1 MYIRDD
7 LLNKIKEIFEIKELT
22 YIRSEKYLLSSNY
35 PFLLCSTDKNLIAI
49 RRSDTN
55 EKAYYLEVV
64 EKSKYFNYYYVSN
77 YLSCILE
84 IRENETVLT
93 KISLAFDTEEYRFPG
108 EAFDFNKE
116 FVITV
121 LENMNGGRVIN
132 NVYKRRSFKQN

>member
-7 LLNKIKEIFEIKELT
+7 LLNKIKEFFEIKELT

-35 PFLLCSTDKNLIAI
+35 PFLLYSTDKNLIAI

-55 EKAYYLEVV
+55 KKAYHLEVV
-64 EKSKYFNYYYVSN
+64 EKSKCFNYYYVSN

-93 KISLAFDTEEYRFPG
+93 KISLAFDTEEYRIPG
-108 EAFDFNKE
+108 EAFNFDKE
-116 FVITV
+116 FVITA
-121 LENMNGGRVIN
+121 LENVNGRVIN
-132 NVYKRRSFKQN
+132 NVYKK

>member
-35 PFLLCSTDKNLIAI
+35 SFLLCSTDKNLIAI

-84 IRENETVLT
+84 IRENETVLI

-116 FVITV
+116 FVITA
-121 LENMNGGRVIN
+121 LENMNGRVIN
-132 NVYKRRSFKQN
+132 NVYKR

>member
-7 LLNKIKEIFEIKELT
+7 LLDKIKEVFKIKELT

-55 EKAYYLEVV
+55 KKAYHLEVV
-64 EKSKYFNYYYVSN
+64 EKSKCFNYYYVSD
-77 YLSCILE
+77 YISCILE
-84 IRENETVLT
+84 IRENKTVLT

-108 EAFDFNKE
+108 KAFDFDKE
-116 FVITV
+116 FVITA
-121 LENMNGGRVIN
+121 LENGGG
-132 NVYKRRSFKQN
+132 SH

>member
-22 YIRSEKYLLSSNY
+22 YIRSEKYLLSSIY

-116 FVITV
+116 FVITA
-121 LENMNGGRVIN
+121 LENINGRAIN
-132 NVYKRRSFKQN
+132 NVYKR

>member
-35 PFLLCSTDKNLIAI
+35 SFLLCSTDKNLIAI

-116 FVITV
+116 FVITA
-121 LENMNGGRVIN
+121 LENMNGRVIN
-132 NVYKRRSFKQN
+132 NVYKR

>member
-7 LLNKIKEIFEIKELT
+7 LLSKIKEIFEIKELT
-22 YIRSEKYLLSSNY
+22 YIRSEKYLLSSNH

-55 EKAYYLEVV
+55 KKAYHLEVV
-64 EKSKYFNYYYVSN
+64 EKSKCFNYYYVSD
-77 YLSCILE
+77 YTSCILE

-116 FVITV
+116 FVITA
-121 LENMNGGRVIN
+121 LENINGGG
-132 NVYKRRSFKQN
+132 

>member
-35 PFLLCSTDKNLIAI
+35 PFLLCSTDKNLIGI

-116 FVITV
+116 FVITA
-121 LENMNGGRVIN
+121 LENMNGRVIN
-132 NVYKRRSFKQN
+132 NVYKR

>member
-7 LLNKIKEIFEIKELT
+7 LLDKIKEVFKIKELT

-55 EKAYYLEVV
+55 KKAYHLEVV
-64 EKSKYFNYYYVSN
+64 EKSKCFNYYYVSD
-77 YLSCILE
+77 YISCILE
-84 IRENETVLT
+84 IRENKTVLT

-108 EAFDFNKE
+108 KAFDFDKE
-116 FVITV
+116 FVITA
-121 LENMNGGRVIN
+121 LENEGG
-132 NVYKRRSFKQN
+132 SH

>member
-7 LLNKIKEIFEIKELT
+7 LLNKIKEIFEIKDLT

-35 PFLLCSTDKNLIAI
+35 PFLLCSADKNLIAI

-55 EKAYYLEVV
+55 EKAYHLEVV

-116 FVITV
+116 FVITA
-121 LENMNGGRVIN
+121 LENMNGRVIN
-132 NVYKRRSFKQN
+132 NVYKR

>member
-35 PFLLCSTDKNLIAI
+35 SFLLCSTDKNLIAI

-64 EKSKYFNYYYVSN
+64 EKSKYFNYYYVNN

-116 FVITV
+116 FVITA
-121 LENMNGGRVIN
+121 LENMNGRVIN
-132 NVYKRRSFKQN
+132 NVYKR

>member
-77 YLSCILE
+77 YLNCILE

-116 FVITV
+116 FVITA
-121 LENMNGGRVIN
+121 LENMNGRVIN
-132 NVYKRRSFKQN
+132 NVYKR

>member
-35 PFLLCSTDKNLIAI
+35 SFLLCSTDKNLIAI

-116 FVITV
+116 FVITA
-121 LENMNGGRVIN
+121 LENMNGEDN
-132 NVYKRRSFKQN
+132 

>member
-22 YIRSEKYLLSSNY
+22 YIRSETYLLSSNY

-55 EKAYYLEVV
+55 EKAYHLEVV

-77 YLSCILE
+77 YLNCILE

-116 FVITV
+116 FVITA
-121 LENMNGGRVIN
+121 LENMNGRVIN
-132 NVYKRRSFKQN
+132 NVYKR